1 MTAAFPGMRG
11 FSTRNLKYMRQFA
24 ARYQHVEFGQQ
35 AVAQLP
41 WGHVCCFQRV
51 KIKDAC
57 NRMVRPTS
65 CTARLVK
72 KCAKHNDQERSL
84 CQAGRSAEDLQL

>member
-24 ARYQHVEFGQQ
+24 ARCQHVEFGQQ

-41 WGHVCCFQRV
+41 WGHHVV
-51 KIKDAC
+51 LIDKIKDAGA
-57 NRMVRPTS
+57 MEWY
-65 CTARLVK
+65 A
-72 KCAKHNDQERSL
+72 Q
-84 CQAGRSAEDLQL
+84 QAVQQG